1 MTGNNGTMSGSTV
14 NLHHHHHHQQSGVMT
29 TLTGHLNHH
38 HHQQQEPSSPPY
50 GAMIGMPG
58 KMYHHQQM
66 TESNSPV
73 HHDIIKTEHITGNTL
88 HGALQILDEI
98 FLKL

>member
-1 MTGNNGTMSGSTV
+1 
-14 NLHHHHHHQQSGVMT
+14 
-29 TLTGHLNHH
+29 
-38 HHQQQEPSSPPY
+38 
-50 GAMIGMPG
+50 MIGMPG